1 MDGVLYRKYRPAS
14 FSQVVEQE
22 HVKTTLQNQ
31 LKAGQ
36 VGHAYLLIGPRGVG
50 KTTLARVLARAVNCT
65 SLGKDGE
72 PCNGC
77 DACKALL
84 SSSSVDVIEMDAAS
98 NRGINEIR
106 ELKEGVKYPPQSV
119 KRKVLIIDEVHMLT
133 TEAFNAL
140 LKTLEEPPAYMLFI
154 LATTEAHKLPETIIS
169 RCQRFDLRRI
179 TPAGIIA
186 RLKDLAKQED
196 LKVEDVVLQRIAYQ
210 SSGAL
215 RDAEVLLTQVAAL
228 ADGKNVKAEHADLV
242 LPRSDIGSVVSLV
255 DAIVQRDIASCLTL
269 IQKFMRLFNSASQI
283 VGEFDE
289 HGEVLQPNE
298 AGMHDET
305 TAIEQLRGAAHLVSP
320 GSVNEGDYLPWLS
333 SAQHERLEYVAAE
346 IISWG
351 NGENIRD
358 IEYGK
363 SEAETMTPRE
373 RLDKLKDDHTW
384 RCKRLGFDPETGE
397 VFKD

>member
-1 MDGVLYRKYRPAS
+1 MSTIKQPIRTIAELIKYLGQTYPLDGKIDVQTLEDGDGSLTFSTTLCDPKVEPTTTQGYNANDFINIIADPAS
-14 FSQVVEQE
+14 W
-22 HVKTTLQNQ
+22 
-31 LKAGQ
+31 
-36 VGHAYLLIGPRGVG
+36 P
-50 KTTLARVLARAVNCT
+50 
-65 SLGKDGE
+65 
-72 PCNGC
+72 
-77 DACKALL
+77 
-84 SSSSVDVIEMDAAS
+84 
-98 NRGINEIR
+98 
-106 ELKEGVKYPPQSV
+106 
-119 KRKVLIIDEVHMLT
+119 
-133 TEAFNAL
+133 
-140 LKTLEEPPAYMLFI
+140 
-154 LATTEAHKLPETIIS
+154 
-169 RCQRFDLRRI
+169 
-179 TPAGIIA
+179 
-186 RLKDLAKQED
+186 
-196 LKVEDVVLQRIAYQ
+196 
-210 SSGAL
+210 
-215 RDAEVLLTQVAAL
+215 
-228 ADGKNVKAEHADLV
+228 
-242 LPRSDIGSVVSLV
+242 
-255 DAIVQRDIASCLTL
+255 
-269 IQKFMRLFNSASQI
+269 KFMRLFNSASQI